1 MLMDFSAMLSALSFL
16 NTLSSYAASGYI
28 RYPILLE
35 GSKQWC
41 ESLLDSF
48 FSQQQSSRFTKV
60 ELYGDLTI
68 PQYTA
73 FPIKSALKKL
83 GQETD
88 CLVIDISHEFNANA
102 INAVCGTVVGGG
114 LVFFIRS
121 DASSLT
127 STVNQWLSHFITQM
141 VCLKETETDYVLPE
155 HPLSIDVISKWH
167 DAVYRSTD
175 QELAVKAIQKVV
187 SGHAKRPLVMT
198 ADRGRGKSS
207 AIGIA
212 IAELTMERS
221 LIIGVTAP
229 QRASVDEI
237 FIHAERIA
245 KLNLAFVT
253 NQKNQLMI
261 NDSQIIYLAPD
272 ELLRHPQTLD
282 LLCVDEAAAI
292 PAPMLLSLVEQYSR
306 MVFSTTINGYEG
318 TGRGFEIKFKKQLH
332 KKRPNFRSI
341 EMKQPIRWNN
351 NDPLE
356 GWLSSVFLL
365 NHNNAVDSV
374 DMIESLTPIDYHC
387 LPVSLLVNDS
397 SLSQSLFSLL
407 VSAHYQTSPNDW
419 ISLLTDPTLFCWV
432 GIERGSNQLIC
443 CALLSKE
450 GELELDLIH
459 AAQLGKRRPKGH
471 LAAISLTQTLC
482 IDEPAIQSSIRIM
495 RIAVDPSYQQRGIGS
510 ELITAIENKYKQ
522 EGGDYLS
529 TSFGSTSE
537 LNYFWQT
544 LDFHFVRLG
553 ITKDKASGTHSLLA
567 IKPLSNKSMNW
578 VPIVDEYF
586 NTSLPE
592 QLMSTFS
599 ELPYNDVLSL
609 LSDGLIKDT
618 MTPLIIKRLTTFALG
633 GLGYELLQYELRQF
647 ILCNLS
653 MLVDLSDSQKELA
666 VAKIIQT
673 KEWPVVIEQCRL
685 VGTKHAE
692 LKLRELIKCMLDNL
706 QCKL

>member
-1 MLMDFSAMLSALSFL
+1 MEFSAMLSALSFL
-16 NTLSSYAASGYI
+16 NTVSSYANSGYI

-35 GSKQWC
+35 GSKRWC

-48 FSQQQSSRFTKV
+48 FAQKESRFNHV
-60 ELYGDLTI
+60 ELYGDLTLSKHS
-68 PQYTA
+68 A
-73 FPIKSALKKL
+73 LPIKSALKKL

-114 LVFFIRS
+114 LVFFIRTNT
-121 DASSLT
+121 SSL
-127 STVNQWLSHFITQM
+127 SPAVNLWLSHFMTQM
-141 VCLKETETDYVLPE
+141 VCLKETDTDYVLPE
-155 HPLSIDVISKWH
+155 CPLSIDVLSKWN
-167 DAVYRSTD
+167 DAVYRSVD
-175 QELAVKAIQKVV
+175 QESTVKAIKKVV

-212 IAELTMERS
+212 IAELAMDRP

-229 QRASVDEI
+229 QRVSVDEI

-245 KLNLAFVT
+245 LLNLANVT
-253 NQKNQLMI
+253 NQKHQLMI
-261 NDSQIIYLAPD
+261 NGSQIIYVAPD
-272 ELLRHPQTLD
+272 ELLRNPQSLD

-318 TGRGFEIKFKKQLH
+318 TGRGFEIKFKNQLK
-332 KKRPNFRSI
+332 KKRPNYRTI
-341 EMKQPIRWNN
+341 EMQQPIRWNN

-356 GWLSSVFLL
+356 AWLSSVFLL
-365 NHNNAVDSV
+365 NHSNKLKELPIV
-374 DMIESLTPIDYHC
+374 ESLEQIEYQC
-387 LPVSLLVNDS
+387 LSLSQLLNES
-397 SLSQSLFSLL
+397 ALSQSLFSLL

-432 GIERGSNQLIC
+432 GIEKNSNQLVC

-450 GELELDLIH
+450 GELELDLVH

-482 IDEPAIQSSIRIM
+482 IDEPGIQSSIRIM

-510 ELITAIENKYKQ
+510 EFIRAIENKYKQ
-522 EGGDYLS
+522 EGVDYLS
-529 TSFGSTSE
+529 TSFGSTAE
-537 LNYFWQT
+537 LNYFWKA
-544 LDFHFVRLG
+544 LGFHFVRLG

-567 IKPLSNKSMNW
+567 MKPLSKKSMSW
-578 VPIVDEYF
+578 VPMVDEYF
-586 NTSLPE
+586 NTSFPE

-599 ELPYNDVLSL
+599 DLLYKDALSL
-609 LSDGLIKDT
+609 LSGTSIKDV
-618 MTPLIIKRLTTFALG
+618 MSPLMIKRLTTFSLG

-647 ILCNLS
+647 ILSNLS
-653 MLVDLSDSQKELA
+653 ALVLLSEPQKELA
-666 VAKIIQT
+666 IAKIIQA
-673 KEWPVVIEQCRL
+673 KEWPVVIEQCHL
-685 VGTKHAE
+685 VGRKNAE

>member
-16 NTLSSYAASGYI
+16 NTLSSYAANGYI

-35 GSKQWC
+35 GSKLWC

-48 FSQQQSSRFTKV
+48 FIQQSSRFTNV

-68 PQYTA
+68 PGHSA

-102 INAVCGTVVGGG
+102 INAICGTVVGGG
-114 LVFFIRS
+114 LVFFIRT
-121 DASSLT
+121 DTSSL
-127 STVNQWLSHFITQM
+127 SSVVSQWLSHFITQM
-141 VCLKETETDYVLPE
+141 VCLKETETDYILPKR
-155 HPLSIDVISKWH
+155 PLSNDNMSKWH
-167 DAVYRSTD
+167 DTVYRSTD

-212 IAELTMERS
+212 IADLAMERP

-245 KLNLAFVT
+245 QLNLAAVT
-253 NQKNQLMI
+253 NQKNKLMI
-261 NDSQIIYLAPD
+261 NDSQIIYIAPD
-272 ELLRHPQTLD
+272 ELLKNPQTLD

-332 KKRPNFRSI
+332 KKRPNFRSM
-341 EMKQPIRWNN
+341 EMKQSIRWNN

-365 NHNNAVDSV
+365 NHNKAVDSV
-374 DMIESLTPIDYHC
+374 QIVEPLSKIDYHC
-387 LPVSLLVNDS
+387 LPVSQLVNDS
-397 SLSQSLFSLL
+397 TLSQSLFSLL

-419 ISLLTDPTLFCWV
+419 ISLLTDPTLLCWV
-432 GIERGSNQLIC
+432 GIERSNNQLVC

-482 IDEPAIQSSIRIM
+482 IDEPAIQSSVRIM
-495 RIAVDPSYQQRGIGS
+495 RIAVNPSLQQRGIGS
-510 ELITAIENKYKQ
+510 KFIRAIENKYKQ
-522 EGGDYLS
+522 EGVDYLS
-529 TSFGSTSE
+529 TSFGSTTE
-537 LNYFWQT
+537 LNYFWQA
-544 LDFHFVRLG
+544 LGFHFIRLG

-567 IKPLSNKSMNW
+567 IKPLGQKSINW
-578 VPIVDEYF
+578 VSIGNEYF
-586 NTSLPE
+586 YTSFPE

-599 ELPYNDVLSL
+599 DLPYQDVLSL
-609 LSDGLIKDT
+609 LRGVSIKDT
-618 MTPLIIKRLTTFALG
+618 MSSLIIKRLTTFALG

-647 ILCNLS
+647 ILANLAT
-653 MLVDLSDSQKELA
+653 LVDLSEIQKELA
-666 VAKIIQT
+666 VTKIIQT
-673 KEWPVVIEQCRL
+673 KEWPVVIERCNLIGR
-685 VGTKHAE
+685 KNAE
-692 LKLRELIKCMLDNL
+692 LQLRELIKCMLDNL
-706 QCKL
+706 HCKL

>member
-16 NTLSSYAASGYI
+16 NSVSSYAASGYI

-48 FSQQQSSRFTKV
+48 FSQQSSLFVNV

-68 PQYTA
+68 PEYVP

-88 CLVIDISHEFNANA
+88 CLVIDISNEFNANA
-102 INAVCGTVVGGG
+102 INAICGTVVGGG
-114 LVFFIRS
+114 LVFFIRTDS
-121 DASSLT
+121 SSL
-127 STVNQWLSHFITQM
+127 SLAVSQWLSHFMTQM
-141 VCLKETETDYVLPE
+141 VCLKETDTEYVLPE
-155 HPLSIDVISKWH
+155 RPLSIDIMSKWH

-212 IAELTMERS
+212 IAELAMERP

-245 KLNLAFVT
+245 QLNFAVVT
-253 NQKNQLMI
+253 KQKNQLMI

-272 ELLRHPQTLD
+272 ELLRNPQTLD

-374 DMIESLTPIDYHC
+374 DMIESLTPLDYHC
-387 LPVSLLVNDS
+387 LPVSQLVNDS
-397 SLSQSLFSLL
+397 TLSQALFSLL

-432 GIERGSNQLIC
+432 GIEKRNSQLVC

-482 IDEPAIQSSIRIM
+482 IDEPAIQSSFRIM
-495 RIAVDPSYQQRGIGS
+495 RIAVDPNYQQRGIGS
-510 ELITAIENKYKQ
+510 EFIRTIENQYKQ

-529 TSFGSTSE
+529 TSFGSTEE
-537 LNYFWQT
+537 LNCFW
-544 LDFHFVRLG
+544 LALGFHFVRLG

-567 IKPLSNKSMNW
+567 MKPLSQKSINW
-578 VPIVDEYF
+578 VSIGDEYF
-586 NTSLPE
+586 YTSFPE

-599 ELPYNDVLSL
+599 ELPYQDVLSL
-609 LSDGLIKDT
+609 LRGVSIKDT
-618 MTPLIIKRLTTFALG
+618 MSSLIIKRLTTFALG

-647 ILCNLS
+647 LLCNLS
-653 MLVDLSDSQKELA
+653 VLVDLSEPQKELA
-666 VAKIIQT
+666 VTKIIQT

-685 VGTKHAE
+685 VGRKHAE
-692 LKLRELIKCMLDNL
+692 LQLRELIKCMLDNL
-706 QCKL
+706 QCKS

>member
-1 MLMDFSAMLSALSFL
+1 MLSALSFL
-16 NTLSSYAASGYI
+16 NSVSSYAESGYI

-48 FSQQQSSRFTKV
+48 FSQQSSRFANV

-68 PQYTA
+68 PEYVA
-73 FPIKSALKKL
+73 SPIKSALKKL

-88 CLVIDISHEFNANA
+88 YLVINISHEFNANA
-102 INAVCGTVVGGG
+102 INAICGTVVGGG
-114 LVFFIRS
+114 LVFFIRTDS
-121 DASSLT
+121 SSL
-127 STVNQWLSHFITQM
+127 SLAVSQWLSYFMAQM
-141 VCLKETETDYVLPE
+141 VCLKETDTDYVLPE
-155 HPLSIDVISKWH
+155 RPLSLDNIAKWH
-167 DAVYRSTD
+167 DAVYRSAD

-212 IAELTMERS
+212 IAELAMERP

-245 KLNLAFVT
+245 QLNLAVVT
-253 NQKNQLMI
+253 KQKNQLMI

-272 ELLRHPQTLD
+272 ELLRHPLALD

-292 PAPMLLSLVEQYSR
+292 PAPMLLSFVEQYSR

-374 DMIESLTPIDYHC
+374 DMIEPLTLINYHC
-387 LPVSLLVNDS
+387 LPVSQLVNDS
-397 SLSQSLFSLL
+397 TLSQSLFSLL

-419 ISLLTDPTLFCWV
+419 ISLLTDPTLRCWI
-432 GIERGSNQLIC
+432 GIEKSTNKLVC

-450 GELELDLIH
+450 GELELDIIN

-482 IDEPAIQSSIRIM
+482 IDEPAFQSSIRVM

-510 ELITAIENKYKQ
+510 KFINAIENNYKAK
-522 EGGDYLS
+522 GVDYLS
-529 TSFGSTSE
+529 TSFGSTAE
-537 LNYFWQT
+537 LNHFWYR
-544 LDFHFVRLG
+544 LNFHFVRLG
-553 ITKDKASGTHSLLA
+553 ISKDKASGTHSLLA
-567 IKPLSNKSMNW
+567 IKPLSHRALSW
-578 VPIVDEYF
+578 VSIGNDYF
-586 NTSLPE
+586 TTSFPE

-599 ELPYNDVLSL
+599 SLDYNDVLSL
-609 LSDGLIKDT
+609 LKDVSFKEKLS
-618 MTPLIIKRLTTFALG
+618 PLINKRLETFALG
-633 GLGYELLQYELRQF
+633 GLGYELLQYELRYF
-647 ILCNLS
+647 ILSHLS
-653 MLVDLSDSQKELA
+653 ALALLSEAQKKLA
-666 VAKIIQT
+666 VTKILQV
-673 KEWPVVIEQCRL
+673 KQWPVVIEECNL
-685 VGTKHAE
+685 IGKKNAE
-692 LKLRELIKCMLDNL
+692 LQLRELVKSLLTNL
-706 QCKL
+706 QCKS

>member
-1 MLMDFSAMLSALSFL
+1 MLSALSFL
-16 NTLSSYAASGYI
+16 NSVSSYAASGYI

-48 FSQQQSSRFTKV
+48 FSQQSSRFANV

-68 PQYTA
+68 PEYVP

-102 INAVCGTVVGGG
+102 INAICGTVVGGG
-114 LVFFIRS
+114 LVFFIRTDS
-121 DASSLT
+121 SSL
-127 STVNQWLSHFITQM
+127 SLAVSQWLSHFMTQM
-141 VCLKETETDYVLPE
+141 VCLKETDIDYVLPE
-155 HPLSIDVISKWH
+155 RPLSLDNISKWH
-167 DAVYRSTD
+167 DAVYRSAD

-187 SGHAKRPLVMT
+187 SGHTKRPLVMT

-207 AIGIA
+207 AIGLA
-212 IAELTMERS
+212 IAELAMERP

-245 KLNLAFVT
+245 QLNFDVVT
-253 NQKNQLMI
+253 KQKNQLMI

-272 ELLRHPQTLD
+272 ELLRNPQTLD

-332 KKRPNFRSI
+332 KKRPNYRSI
-341 EMKQPIRWNN
+341 EIKQPIRWNN

-356 GWLSSVFLL
+356 EWLSSVFLL
-365 NHNNAVDSV
+365 NHNRAVDSV
-374 DMIESLTPIDYHC
+374 QTVEPLAKIDYHC
-387 LPVSLLVNDS
+387 LPVSQLVNDS
-397 SLSQSLFSLL
+397 TLSQALFSLL

-432 GIERGSNQLIC
+432 GIERSNRQLVC
-443 CALLSKE
+443 CALMSKE

-482 IDEPAIQSSIRIM
+482 IDEPAIQSSFRIM
-495 RIAVDPSYQQRGIGS
+495 RIAVDPSFQQRGIGS
-510 ELITAIENKYKQ
+510 EFIRAIENKYKQ
-522 EGGDYLS
+522 EGLDYLS
-529 TSFGSTSE
+529 TSFGSTAE
-537 LNYFWQT
+537 LNYFWQA
-544 LDFHFVRLG
+544 LGFHFVRLG

-567 IKPLSNKSMNW
+567 MKPLSQKSINW
-578 VPIVDEYF
+578 VSIGDEYF
-586 NTSLPE
+586 YTSFPE

-599 ELPYNDVLSL
+599 ELPYKDVLSL
-609 LSDGLIKDT
+609 LGGVSIKDT
-618 MTPLIIKRLTTFALG
+618 MSPLIIKRLTTFALG

-647 ILCNLS
+647 ILSNLS
-653 MLVDLSDSQKELA
+653 MLIDLSEPQKELA
-666 VAKIIQT
+666 VTKIIQT
-673 KEWPVVIEQCRL
+673 KEWSVVIEECNLIGR
-685 VGTKHAE
+685 KNAE
-692 LKLRELIKCMLDNL
+692 LQLRELIKCMLDNL

>member
-1 MLMDFSAMLSALSFL
+1 MEFSAMLSALSFL
-16 NTLSSYAASGYI
+16 NTLSSYAESGYI

-48 FSQQQSSRFTKV
+48 LVQQGSRFNNV
-60 ELYGDLTI
+60 ELYGDSTI
-68 PQYTA
+68 SEYAA

-102 INAVCGTVVGGG
+102 INAVCGTVIGGG

-121 DASSLT
+121 DDSSLS

-141 VCLKETETDYVLPE
+141 VCLKETDNDYVLPDR
-155 HPLSIDVISKWH
+155 PLSIDNMSKWH
-167 DAVYRSTD
+167 DVVYRSTD

-212 IAELTMERS
+212 IAELAMERP
-221 LIIGVTAP
+221 LTIGVTAP

-245 KLNLAFVT
+245 ELNLAAVT

-261 NDSQIIYLAPD
+261 NDSQIIYIAPD
-272 ELLRHPQTLD
+272 ELLRNPQAID

-318 TGRGFEIKFKKQLH
+318 TGRGFEIKFKKQLK
-332 KKRPNFRSI
+332 KKRPNYRTI
-341 EMKQPIRWNN
+341 EMKQPIRWNH

-356 GWLSSVFLL
+356 NWLSSVFLL
-365 NHNNAVDSV
+365 NHNKAVDSV
-374 DMIESLTPIDYHC
+374 DVVESLTQIDYHC
-387 LPVSLLVNDS
+387 LPASLLVNDS
-397 SLSQSLFSLL
+397 TLSQSLFSLL

-432 GIERGSNQLIC
+432 GIDKNSNQLMC

-495 RIAVDPSYQQRGIGS
+495 RIAVNPNYQQRGIGS
-510 ELITAIENKYKQ
+510 EFIRVIENKYKQ
-522 EGGDYLS
+522 EGVDYLS
-529 TSFGSTSE
+529 TSFGSTAE
-537 LNYFWQT
+537 LNYFWKA
-544 LDFHFVRLG
+544 LGFHFVRLG

-567 IKPLSNKSMNW
+567 MKPLSKKSMNW
-578 VPIVDEYF
+578 APIVDEYF
-586 NTSLPE
+586 NSSFPE
-592 QLMSTFS
+592 QLMSIFS
-599 ELPYNDVLSL
+599 GLPYNDVLSFFNGI
-609 LSDGLIKDT
+609 STKDT
-618 MTPLIIKRLTTFALG
+618 MSYLVIKRLTIFSLG

-647 ILCNLS
+647 ILSNLAI
-653 MLVDLSDSQKELA
+653 LIDLSESQKELA
-666 VAKIIQT
+666 VAKVLQT
-673 KEWPVVIEQCRL
+673 KEWPVVIEECNL
-685 VGTKHAE
+685 IGKKNAE
-692 LKLRELIKCMLDNL
+692 LQLRELIKCMLDNL

>member
-16 NTLSSYAASGYI
+16 NTLSSYAESGYI

-48 FSQQQSSRFTKV
+48 FSQQSSRFANV
-60 ELYGDLTI
+60 ELYGDLII
-68 PQYTA
+68 PEHTV

-114 LVFFIRS
+114 LVFFTRT
-121 DASSLT
+121 DRSSL
-127 STVNQWLSHFITQM
+127 SSAVSQWLSHFTTQM
-141 VCLKETETDYVLPE
+141 VCLKETDNDYVLPDR
-155 HPLSIDVISKWH
+155 PLSIDNMSKWH
-167 DAVYRSTD
+167 DAVYRSMD

-212 IAELTMERS
+212 IAELAMKRS

-245 KLNLAFVT
+245 ELNSAVVT

-261 NDSQIIYLAPD
+261 NDSRIIYLAPD
-272 ELLRHPQTLD
+272 ELLRNPQAID
-282 LLCVDEAAAI
+282 LLCVDEAATI

-318 TGRGFEIKFKKQLH
+318 TGRGFEIKFKKQLK
-332 KKRPNFRSI
+332 KKRPNYRTI
-341 EMKQPIRWNN
+341 EMKQPIRWDN

-356 GWLSSVFLL
+356 NWLSSVFLL
-365 NHNNAVDSV
+365 NHNNELNELPVV
-374 DMIESLTPIDYHC
+374 ESLEQIDYQC
-387 LPVSLLVNDS
+387 LSLSQLLNES
-397 SLSQSLFSLL
+397 ALSQSLFSLL

-432 GIERGSNQLIC
+432 GIDKNSNQLVC

-482 IDEPAIQSSIRIM
+482 IDEPAIQSSMRIM
-495 RIAVDPSYQQRGIGS
+495 RIAVNPNYQQRGIGS
-510 ELITAIENKYKQ
+510 KFIKAIENKYKQ
-522 EGGDYLS
+522 EGLDYLS

-544 LDFHFVRLG
+544 LDFHSVRLG

-567 IKPLSNKSMNW
+567 IKPLSHNSINW
-578 VPIVDEYF
+578 VSIADEYF
-586 NTSLPE
+586 YTSFPE

-599 ELPYNDVLSL
+599 ELPYKDVLSL
-609 LSDGLIKDT
+609 LRGLSIQDT
-618 MTPLIIKRLTTFALG
+618 MSPLIIKRLTAFSLG

-647 ILCNLS
+647 LLCNLS
-653 MLVDLSDSQKELA
+653 MVVDLSEYQKELA
-666 VAKIIQT
+666 VTKIIQI
-673 KEWPVVIEQCRL
+673 KEWPVVIDQCRL
-685 VGTKHAE
+685 IGRKNAE
-692 LKLRELIKCMLDNL
+692 LQLRELIKCMLDNL

>member
-1 MLMDFSAMLSALSFL
+1 MLSALSFL
-16 NTLSSYAASGYI
+16 NTVSSYANSGYI

-41 ESLLDSF
+41 ELLLDSF
-48 FSQQQSSRFTKV
+48 FAQKESRFNHV
-60 ELYGDLTI
+60 ELYGDLTLSKHS
-68 PQYTA
+68 A
-73 FPIKSALKKL
+73 LPIKSALKKL
-83 GQETD
+83 GQETG

-114 LVFFIRS
+114 LVFFIRTN
-121 DASSLT
+121 ASSL
-127 STVNQWLSHFITQM
+127 SPVVNQWLSHFITQM
-141 VCLKETETDYVLPE
+141 VCLKESDTDHELPE
-155 HPLSIDVISKWH
+155 YPLSIDVISKWH
-167 DAVYRSTD
+167 DTVYRSID
-175 QELAVKAIQKVV
+175 QEAAVKAIQKVV
-187 SGHAKRPLVMT
+187 SGHAKRPLIMT

-212 IAELTMERS
+212 IAELAMERPI
-221 LIIGVTAP
+221 IIGVTAP
-229 QRASVDEI
+229 QRASVEEI

-245 KLNLAFVT
+245 QLNLAVVT

-261 NDSQIIYLAPD
+261 NGSQIVYLAPD
-272 ELLRHPQTLD
+272 ELLRNPQPLD

-292 PAPMLLSLVEQYSR
+292 PAPMLLSLVEKYSR

-365 NHNNAVDSV
+365 NHNKAVDSV
-374 DMIESLTPIDYHC
+374 QTVEPLTKIDYHC
-387 LPVSLLVNDS
+387 LCASQLVNDS

-432 GIERGSNQLIC
+432 GIEKNSNQLVC

-450 GELELDLIH
+450 GELELNLVH

-482 IDEPAIQSSIRIM
+482 LDEPGIQSSVRIM
-495 RIAVDPSYQQRGIGS
+495 RIAVDPSQQQRGVGS
-510 ELITAIENKYKQ
+510 EFIRVIENKYKQ
-522 EGGDYLS
+522 EGVDYLS
-529 TSFGSTSE
+529 TSFGSTAE
-537 LNYFWQT
+537 LNYFWQA
-544 LDFHFVRLG
+544 LGFYFVRLG

-567 IKPLSNKSMNW
+567 MKPLSKKSMSW
-578 VPIVDEYF
+578 VSMVDEYF
-586 NTSLPE
+586 NTSFPE

-599 ELPYNDVLSL
+599 ALPYTDVLSL
-609 LSDGLIKDT
+609 LSGTSTNDA
-618 MTPLIIKRLTTFALG
+618 MSPLMIKRLTTFSLG

-647 ILCNLS
+647 ILSNLP
-653 MLVDLSDSQKELA
+653 MLVHLSELQKEL
-666 VAKIIQT
+666 VIAKIIQT
-673 KEWPVVIEQCRL
+673 KEWSVVIEQCHL
-685 VGTKHAE
+685 VGKKNAE
-692 LKLRELIKCMLDNL
+692 LQLRELIKCMLGNL